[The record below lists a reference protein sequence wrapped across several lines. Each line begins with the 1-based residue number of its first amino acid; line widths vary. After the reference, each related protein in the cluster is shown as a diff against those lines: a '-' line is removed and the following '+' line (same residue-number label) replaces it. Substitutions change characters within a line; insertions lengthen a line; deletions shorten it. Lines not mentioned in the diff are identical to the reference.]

1 MRETMQET
9 PQQYRQRMLGYIEGC
24 DPLRLLA
31 ATPGRLRR
39 LLKGFALPTLR
50 KRPAPQKWSIAE
62 IVSHLADSELARSFR
77 IRLILGAPGT
87 SLQAF
92 DQDAWVVALHYDKH
106 SVQKS
111 LEEFRVLREANL
123 ALFRTLTLEQW
134 KHGGIHAER
143 GKETVESLVR
153 FAAAHEIN
161 HVRQIEAIPTAR
173 KR

>member
-1 MRETMQET
+1 MQET
-9 PQQYRQRMLGYIEGC
+9 PQQYRQRMFSYIEGS
-24 DPLRLLA
+24 DPLRSLA
-31 ATPGRLRR
+31 AAPRRLQR
-39 LLKGFALPTLR
+39 LLKGSTLPRLR

-92 DQDAWVVALHYDKH
+92 DQDAWVIALHYDKR
-106 SVQKS
+106 SVRNS

-123 ALFRTLTLEQW
+123 ALFRTLTPEQW
-134 KHGGIHAER
+134 NYEGIHPER

-153 FAAAHEIN
+153 VAVGHDIN
-161 HVRQIEAIPTAR
+161 HIRQIEAILTTR
-173 KR
+173 RQ